1 MDLDYKK
8 AQESYN
14 TYSKIYAENTFPRLL
29 QFQLNHFISLL
40 SKNAKILDAGCGC
53 GRDTHYLT
61 EEGFDV
67 IGIDLSEPLLEE
79 AKIRTNLDKFKKMD
93 FLNLEFPEESFD
105 GIWCMAGIS
114 SIPKDKI
121 PDAIKQFHKVL
132 KKQGI
137 LYIDI
142 REGHGQEIV
151 KKQKYENAPFLHC
164 HLTKQELE
172 NLVKELGFHIISSEV
187 SDNQGK
193 RWVEIFAKKIS

>member
-14 TYSKIYAENTFPRLL
+14 KYAKLYADNTFHRLL

-40 SKNAKILDAGCGC
+40 FKNAKVLDAGCGC
-53 GRDTHYLT
+53 GRDTHYLI

-67 IGIDLSEPLLEE
+67 IGIDIAEELLKQAQE
-79 AKIRTNLDKFKKMD
+79 RTKNCKFKKMD
-93 FLNLEFPEESFD
+93 FLNLEFSEESFD
-105 GIWCMAGIS
+105 GVWCMAGIS

-121 PDAIKQFHKVL
+121 PDSIKQFHKIL
-132 KKQGI
+132 KKDGI

-142 REGHGQEIV
+142 REGHGQELIR
-151 KKQKYENAPFLHC
+151 KQKYENAPFFHC
-164 HLTKQELE
+164 HLTKPELE
-172 NLVKELGFHIISSEV
+172 NLVKEQGFQIISSEV